1 MISREQVLSFLQIKQ
16 ESHGGYT
23 GNDITELAEFLNV
36 TPRGLNR
43 RLAYW
48 IQNDKEFSS
57 FIYLG
62 KEKPSL
68 TLSEFLEI
76 EQKFVENPIQIKKGV
91 LDDIQTKIDLEN
103 LSPLSKSTYYRKVDQ
118 TLLSQYSYE
127 MEYRWFESQKITI
140 PSDYSVEKNRDALS
154 TLFIFSDL
162 KTYGGA
168 DLNAICERLTKSK
181 VWFSMYNVKAM
192 QFYPQILTRNRY
204 LKNIITSIHPD
215 QKIGAQIRLFFEL
228 QAAYV
233 IECMDLF
240 IDEII
245 HEQGRM
251 RQSDNASRQ
260 KTENQF
266 RKEALE
272 KLRKDLKQ
280 LAMSEKIASNTLL
293 EYSDVLINE
302 ELQTRIELLEKHSD
316 SCQWIMKLINDL
328 TLNMTQGVKFHRTE
342 AKTVYCLA
350 PGEIAWETLKENEKH
365 SIAWNPDFVEAI
377 DNGHANI
384 VPVIAFN
391 RFIDYIRK
399 GKVTFEES
407 YYYQDIG
414 QRIQNI
420 EALDGESYLTP
431 DILEQLSE
439 GTFPVDTNF
448 LRYLSTTDIE
458 ASDDEIPSSWTN
470 LSDILKEVSLY
481 VRSVNTSWFS
491 EHQHLLKIQ
500 P

>member
-91 LDDIQTKIDLEN
+91 LDDI
-103 LSPLSKSTYYRKVDQ
+103 
-118 TLLSQYSYE
+118 
-127 MEYRWFESQKITI
+127 
-140 PSDYSVEKNRDALS
+140 
-154 TLFIFSDL
+154 

-181 VWFSMYNVKAM
+181 EWFSMYNVKAM
-192 QFYPQILTRNRY
+192 RFYPQILTRNRF
-204 LKNIITSIHPD
+204 LKNILTSIHPA

-245 HEQGRM
+245 RQQGRM

-260 KTENQF
+260 KTENKL
-266 RKEALE
+266 RKAALE

-280 LAMSEKIASNTLL
+280 LAMSGKIEPNILL
-293 EYSDVLINE
+293 EYSNVSVDE
-302 ELQTRIELLEKHSD
+302 ELQTRMKLLEKHSY
-316 SCQWIMKLINDL
+316 SCQRILELMNSL
-328 TLNMTQGVKFHRTE
+328 TSNMTQGVKFHRIE
-342 AKTVYCLA
+342 AKTVYSLA
-350 PGEIAWETLKENEKH
+350 TGETKWDTLNENEKR
-365 SIAWNPDFVEAI
+365 SIAWNPDLVRAI
-377 DNGHANI
+377 DNGNANI
-384 VPVIAFN
+384 VPVLAFN

-414 QRIQNI
+414 
-420 EALDGESYLTP
+420 E
-431 DILEQLSE
+431 
-439 GTFPVDTNF
+439 
-448 LRYLSTTDIE
+448 
-458 ASDDEIPSSWTN
+458 
-470 LSDILKEVSLY
+470 
-481 VRSVNTSWFS
+481 
-491 EHQHLLKIQ
+491 
-500 P
+500 